1 MRNYVRTFFLIIS
14 IFVIIKPV
22 LSQQDTLS
30 WEYVVSQ
37 PWQKSA
43 LLDSFAGVHPRLLLD
58 SSLIQVLKGKIDNSH
73 KFIWDIIE
81 QKANGYLN
89 SNPANSPR
97 DEDDTRKDGDAI
109 PWLALAHLMTGDSA
123 YADKAV
129 SWMITVCNYSTW
141 DGNHSLGAGH
151 CLLGV
156 SLSYDWLYNYMTEDQ
171 QQTIQDRLSYFANAM
186 SENPQHKE
194 RYLSNHCQVE
204 YTGLAAAGLA
214 LFDDVTGAEDWA
226 RQAYNIFNKAYQIFG
241 NDGSSTE
248 GHQYF
253 GLMTEF
259 QMHFNKLAKGLLGRD
274 FYQESEWLKNMGYFI
289 LYSCLPDF
297 KPDNSIMRFGD
308 TRYYNFVSHGP
319 EYQMF
324 NLASEYRNPHF
335 QWLALEMCERNIG
348 TTDRMGWSNLLWYDE
363 TIPSSPPDNL
373 NTFRHFD
380 DTGWITSRS
389 NWGQNAVMIGFKCG
403 PFHGHA
409 VQKIYDNLDEY
420 HGLVNGHGHPDV
432 NHFNIYAHGEW
443 LVTDDGY
450 SKPKKT
456 RYHNTILVN
465 GYGQLGEWT
474 QEVNSNWFD
483 RQSVFYAGAQ
493 SRIIKAES
501 DSVFD
506 YIVGDAENI
515 YRPEAGLRKYL
526 RHLVYLKPDLIIILD
541 DLQAQEPSKF
551 EWMLHS
557 PGDITKISS
566 NRYRISVGTVML
578 DAKILLPSSV
588 SVNIGSD
595 QDIDLNFLNL
605 SPQQNTEK
613 SIILV
618 ALQPRKISD
627 SQKSVTLAAQSD
639 TIIALE
645 IDDNGRSKLLHI
657 DLKKLQVTLGDVSS
671 VQRISSD
678 RPLDFV
684 LLQNYPNPFN
694 PLTKIEYT
702 NPRANKVSLKVYN
715 ICGEEIKTL
724 VDEYQE
730 SGQYT
735 VSWDGKDGTGKKVA
749 SGIYLYRLH
758 LQKESEIKKMI
769 LLH

>member
-1 MRNYVRTFFLIIS
+1 MSSIIRTII
-14 IFVIIKPV
+14 IITAILLNINPV

-30 WEYVVSQ
+30 WEYVVNQ
-37 PWQKSA
+37 PWQKPA
-43 LLDSFAGVHPRLLLD
+43 LLDSFANVHPRLLLD
-58 SSLIQVLKGKIDNSH
+58 SSLIQVFKGKIDNSH
-73 KFIWDIIE
+73 KLIWDVIK
-81 QKANGYLN
+81 QKANKYLN
-89 SNPANSPR
+89 SNPANSPNS
-97 DEDDTRKDGDAI
+97 ESGTRNDGDTI
-109 PWLALAHLMTGDSA
+109 PWLAMAYLMTGDST

-156 SLSYDWLYNYMTEDQ
+156 SLSYDWLYNYMTDDQ
-171 QQTIQDRLSYFANAM
+171 RQTIQDRLSYFANAM

-214 LFDDVTGAEDWA
+214 LYDDIPRAENWV
-226 RQAYNIFNKAYQIFG
+226 RQSYNIFNKAYQNFG
-241 NDGSSTE
+241 FDGGSTE

-259 QMHFNKLAKGLLGRD
+259 QMHFNKLAKKLLGRD
-274 FYQESEWLKNMGYFI
+274 FFQESEWLKNMGYFI

-297 KPDNSIMRFGD
+297 GPDNCIMRYGD
-308 TRYYNFVSHGP
+308 TRYYNFGSHGP

-335 QWLALEMCERNIG
+335 QWLALEMCKRNIG

-389 NWGQNAVMIGFKCG
+389 NWGKNAVMIGFKC
-403 PFHGHA
+403 
-409 VQKIYDNLDEY
+409 
-420 HGLVNGHGHPDV
+420 
-432 NHFNIYAHGEW
+432 NHFNIYAYGEW

-456 RYHNTILVN
+456 RFHNTILVN

-474 QEVNSNWFD
+474 EEVNSNWFD
-483 RQSVFYAGAQ
+483 RQSVFNARAT

-501 DSVFD
+501 DSLYD

-515 YRPEAGLRKYL
+515 YRPAAGLSKYL
-526 RHLVYLKPDLIIILD
+526 RHFVYLKPDLVIILD
-541 DLQAQEPSKF
+541 DLQAEKPSKF
-551 EWMLHS
+551 EWILHS
-557 PGDITKISS
+557 PGNITKISS
-566 NRYRISVGTVML
+566 NRYSVSSGTVLL
-578 DAKILLPSSV
+578 DTKILLPSSV
-588 SVNIGSD
+588 LVNIGGDSE
-595 QDIDLNFLNL
+595 IDLNTLNL
-605 SPQQNTEK
+605 SPQQNSEK

-618 ALQPRKISD
+618 SLQPRKISD
-627 SQKSVTLAAQSD
+627 SQKNVTIASQSD
-639 TIIALE
+639 TVIFLE
-645 IDDNGRSKLLHI
+645 IEDNGRSRLLQI
-657 DLKKLQVTLGDVSS
+657 DLNKLQVNLENVSS
-671 VQRISSD
+671 IQRVSSN

-684 LLQNYPNPFN
+684 LMQNYPNPFN
-694 PLTKIEYT
+694 PLTKIEYSSPQG
-702 NPRANKVSLKVYN
+702 NNVSLKVYN
-715 ICGEEIKTL
+715 ICGEEIKIL
-724 VDEYQE
+724 VDEFQE
-730 SGQYT
+730 PGHYT
-735 VSWDGKDGTGKKVA
+735 VSWDGRDGTGKKVA

-758 LQKESEIKKMI
+758 LQNESEIKKMI